1 MCVCKSRRR
10 SQNPWPPR
18 RVVGIVTGVK
28 LRTRWSAASLGACML
43 LAASAVLL
51 LQSGATPQ
59 LSATPPSIGATT
71 TTEALRPPPLPSA
84 VGTDAL
90 GTNDHRA
97 PPASPWQVTV
107 AIAKPEVA
115 DPELYDAPRGA
126 QVYFADPVTNPTYFG
141 TDLAMLVVAER
152 AGWLQ
157 VQLPVRP
164 NGTTAWVK
172 AAGFTTET
180 HTFHA
185 EVQLSNH
192 RLRIW
197 NDDELI
203 ADTATVVGAKATP
216 TPLGRFYVNDRI
228 PMADPS
234 GSYGPWILSL
244 SAHSE
249 VLETFADG
257 RPVIAIHGTN
267 RPDLLG
273 TDASNGCIRIPND
286 IVALL
291 AELVPL
297 GTPVDIIA

>member
-1 MCVCKSRRR
+1 
-10 SQNPWPPR
+10 
-18 RVVGIVTGVK
+18 VVGIVGGVK
-28 LRTRWSAASLGACML
+28 LLPRLLWSATSLGACVL
-43 LAASAVLL
+43 LAVLAVSLL
-51 LQSGATPQ
+51 RSTAAPQ
-59 LSATPPSIGATT
+59 LSPTPTLFEATT
-71 TTEALRPPPLPSA
+71 TTQALPPPSPPYA
-84 VGTDAL
+84 IGMDAL
-90 GTNDHRA
+90 GSNDQQA
-97 PPASPWQVTV
+97 PSASPWQVTV
-107 AIAKPEVA
+107 AIAKPNVA
-115 DPELYDAPRGA
+115 DPELHDAPQGER
-126 QVYFADPVTNPTYFG
+126 VFFADPVTNPTYFG
-141 TDLAMLVVAER
+141 TDLAMLVVAEQ
-152 AGWLQ
+152 AGWLE

-172 AAGFTTET
+172 GANFTTET

-192 RLRIW
+192 RLRVW

-203 ADTATVVGAKATP
+203 ADTATVVGARATP

-273 TDASNGCIRIPND
+273 TDASNGCVRIPND
-286 IVALL
+286 LVTLL

-297 GTPVDIIA
+297 GTPVEIIA